1 MSGSVSDCYP
11 ELVNAFENG
20 AYHDKPD
27 TLCAS
32 YFFSSAGAASAAETI
47 TTTTTL
53 KRATCLNHSIQS
65 PYRANKKPN
74 FNKVYQS
81 YDSITGVLTLTVNK
95 TNQIH
100 DNQHDDML
108 PLVTTTVSPT
118 FKKNKRAIIQY
129 PFGSPGFDSNSGK
142 NAGKAKLRP
151 STDSNNKQQCLSL
164 HEEESLSKIT
174 LTIPMSS
181 SRVGHQIVSGHF
193 GSNNKNDQMDIAI
206 SAPFH
211 YKDELQTGAV
221 FVVSSNLSPTT
232 ALNTD
237 TDIRNVSHTVLHGD
251 THHGRFGWSMA
262 VLDLNKD
269 GIDDLAIAT
278 PFNDRVDV
286 YFGQAHMGLSESSC
300 IRIQLQSQ
308 GLLGTVLAGVDV
320 DQDGFKDLVIGCPL
334 CCVGNQ
340 PQVSFVFIWKKK
352 LINVK
357 YL

>member
-1 MSGSVSDCYP
+1 MSGSVADCYP

-20 AYHDKPD
+20 AHHNNPD

-32 YFFSSAGAASAAETI
+32 YFFSTAAAGTI
-47 TTTTTL
+47 TTRKTTS
-53 KRATCLNHSIQS
+53 KRATCLNHSIRS
-65 PYRANKKPN
+65 PYRANKKPD
-74 FNKVYQS
+74 FNKIYQN
-81 YDSITGVLTLTVNK
+81 YDHITGVLTLTANK
-95 TNQIH
+95 TNQMH
-100 DNQHDDML
+100 DTQHDDML
-108 PLVTTTVSPT
+108 PLVTTAVSPT
-118 FKKNKRAIIQY
+118 FNKNKHDIIQY
-129 PFGSPGFDSNSGK
+129 PFGSPKFDSDLGK
-142 NAGKAKLRP
+142 SVGKAKLR
-151 STDSNNKQQCLSL
+151 SSSNSNNKQQCLSL
-164 HEEESLSKIT
+164 HEEESMSRIT

-193 GSNNKNDQMDIAI
+193 GSNNNNDRMDIAI

-221 FVVSSNLSPTT
+221 FITSSDLSPT
-232 ALNTD
+232 APLNAD

-286 YFGQAHMGLSESSC
+286 YFGQAQMGLSESSR

-334 CCVGNQ
+334 CSVVNQ
-340 PQVSFVFIWKKK
+340 PQVSFVF
-352 LINVK
+352 LFGEVK
-357 YL
+357 YNNQC